1 MEPNARAYLVVSGR
15 VQGVCFRY
23 ETQRAASR
31 LGVFGWVR
39 NKRDGTVEAE
49 VEGAKPDVLSL
60 IEWCKTGPPVSRV
73 EQVDV
78 TWKRYRGLSDGF
90 DIRY

>member
-1 MEPNARAYLVVSGR
+1 MEENARAHLVVSGR

-31 LGVFGWVR
+31 LGVYGWVR
-39 NKRDGTVEAE
+39 NKRNGSVEAE
-49 VEGAKPDVLSL
+49 VEGTKPDVLSL

-73 EQVDV
+73 DQVDV
-78 TWKRYRGLSDGF
+78 TWKSYRGLSDGF
-90 DIRY
+90 EIRY